1 MWKLKCERERQEQ
14 SVWKGMIEMIRL
26 NFPRGGNS
34 ALITFGWSY
43 HSCKPAFIVFF
54 LNTSSPKTFLNIFL
68 FNHFLPLFLFVIVL
82 NNIFHRFT
90 ILWWIKGGHISYI
103 SVSQFKCT
111 LFVCC
116 TAAKQINNNTFNEKL
131 QWDHESFLLPFL
143 LLILMYW
150 KREQKSSFLAWIGF
164 QGFPSCY

>member
-1 MWKLKCERERQEQ
+1 MKVWKLKCERERQEQ

-68 FNHFLPLFLFVIVL
+68 FNHFLPFSLFVIVL

-103 SVSQFKCT
+103 SVSQYKCT

-116 TAAKQINNNTFNEKL
+116 TAAKQISNNTFNEKVTMRL
-131 QWDHESFLLPFL
+131 WKFVIAVFAADFFGAYPFSTWMAR
-143 LLILMYW
+143 ILSAGY
-150 KREQKSSFLAWIGF
+150 ENL
-164 QGFPSCY
+164 